1 MDYLIFSDLYEFV
14 DVEEVAEEALAGGK
28 YESRRLPS
36 YTLADAGLTY
46 RFSLGDN
53 PLTFRANVYN
63 LFNTAYINQTDAFG
77 TYLGIG
83 RTFNASLRYN
93 F

>member
-1 MDYLIFSDLYEFV
+1 MDYNIYSDLYEFV
-14 DVEEVAEEALAGGK
+14 DPQDVADEALNGGQ
-28 YESRRLPS
+28 YESVRLPS

-53 PLTFRANVYN
+53 PLTFRANV
-63 LFNTAYINQTDAFG
+63 FNVFNSAYINQRDAFG
-77 TYLGIG
+77 YFLGVG

>member
-1 MDYLIFSDLYEFV
+1 MDYNVFTDLYEFV
-14 DVEEVAEEALAGGK
+14 DVDEAVEAALNGEV
-28 YESRRLPS
+28 YESQRLPA

-46 RFSLGDN
+46 SFSLGDN
-53 PLTFRANVYN
+53 PMVFRANVNN
-63 LFNTAYINQTDAFG
+63 LFNTAYINQTDNFG
-77 TYLGIG
+77 TFLGIG

>member
-1 MDYLIFSDLYEFV
+1 MSDVPYGVLLSGGL
-14 DVEEVAEEALAGGK
+14 DSSITSALAKK
-28 YESRRLPS
+28 YSSKRMSP

-46 RFSLGDN
+46 RFSLGSN
-53 PLTFRANVYN
+53 PMVFRANVYN
-63 LFNTAYINQTDAFG
+63 LFNEAYVNQRNAFG
-77 TYLGIG
+77 YYLGVG

>member
-1 MDYLIFSDLYEFV
+1 MDYNIFTDLYEFV
-14 DVEEVAEEALAGGK
+14 DVEDVVDAALAGEK
-28 YESRRLPS
+28 YESVRLPA

-53 PLTFRANVYN
+53 PMVFRANVYN
-63 LFNTAYINQTDAFG
+63 LFNTAYINQRNAFG
-77 TYLGIG
+77 YYLGIG
-83 RTFNASLRYN
+83 RTFNASIRYN